1 MMRRLQSMKEI
12 RDSITEHRLSQFY
25 EGLGLGQKIIIP
37 FLSVFLSVL
46 LLGSFIL
53 GSWFTRTLELN
64 LYQEVDSF
72 SVRVSQDLQSVQQ
85 SLDTQVRLL
94 ATQDVIQQAIAR
106 RDRSAL
112 LQHLLP
118 LKAEFNLDL
127 IKVVDANGGVW
138 LDSRKGFSYQ
148 TRLEDEVAI
157 SSASSGLHLTDV
169 MTVADGSRVLLVA
182 VAPVKSTEKVLGGII
197 IGVFVND
204 DMMNKIAAGSSKS
217 VVAFSNQKAIATSDL
232 KLLEKPWQPLSVKE
246 SAKPVRINK
255 QSYIAKSLIF
265 AGRSQSLL
273 LEVLYPVNALNQA
286 KDALWINIL
295 ILSGLGSATVIIIG
309 SIISRAIAAK
319 LNAQFHSLQQALKD
333 LRNTQT
339 QLIQAEKMSSLG
351 QMVAGIAHEIN
362 NPANFIHANI
372 TYLRNYIQDLFVLV
386 GMYGDRAPDDKIQAF
401 LKDMDLDYIQQDSDK
416 ILKSMKAGTGRITQ
430 IVLSLRN
437 FSRLDESEMK
447 TVDIHEGIEN
457 TLLLLNYRLGQTI
470 EIQKKYSNLPL
481 VECYPAQLN
490 QMFLNLL
497 TNAIDAVEEEQT
509 TGAGRIVIETE
520 VGDSITE
527 HCQQI
532 MIRIQDNGCGMSPET
547 KHRMFD
553 PFFTTK
559 PVGQGTGLG
568 MAIVYQIIKQH
579 DGEMAIESG
588 VGQGTELTVTLPI
601 QQSA

>member
-1 MMRRLQSMKEI
+1 MKDI
-12 RDSITEHRLSQFY
+12 CKRLSQFY

-37 FLSVFLSVL
+37 FLGVFLSVL
-46 LLGSFIL
+46 MLGTFIL
-53 GSWFTRTLELN
+53 GSWFTHTLELN
-64 LYQEVDSF
+64 LYQEVNSF
-72 SVRVSQDLQSVQQ
+72 STRVSQDLQSVQQ
-85 SLDTQVRLL
+85 NLDTQVRLL

-106 RDRSAL
+106 HDRAAL

-169 MTVADGSRVLLVA
+169 MTVADGKQVLLVA
-182 VAPVKSTEKVLGGII
+182 VAPVKSTEKILGGII
-197 IGVFVND
+197 IGLFVND
-204 DMMNKIAAGSSKS
+204 DLMNKIAAGSSKS
-217 VVAFSNQKAIATSDL
+217 VVVFSNQKAIATSDI
-232 KLLEKPWQPLSVKE
+232 KLLKKPWQPLSVKE
-246 SAKPVRINK
+246 SAKPVRISGHN
-255 QSYIAKSLIF
+255 YIAKSLNF

-273 LEVLYPVNALNQA
+273 VEVLYPVNALNQA
-286 KDALWINIL
+286 KEVLWINIL
-295 ILSGLGSATVIIIG
+295 ILSGLGSVTVIIIG

-319 LNAQFHSLQQALKD
+319 LNAQFQSLQQALKE
-333 LRNTQT
+333 LRDTQT

-351 QMVAGIAHEIN
+351 QMVAGVAHEIN

-386 GMYGDRAPDDKIQAF
+386 GMYGDRAPEAKIQAF
-401 LKDMDLDYIQQDSDK
+401 IKNIDLEYIQQDSDK
-416 ILKSMKAGTGRITQ
+416 ILKSMKSGTGRITQ

-457 TLLLLNYRLGQTI
+457 TLLLLNYRLGQPI
-470 EIQKKYSNLPL
+470 EIKKRYSDLPL

-490 QMFLNLL
+490 QVFLNLL
-497 TNAIDAVEEEQT
+497 TNAIDAVEEEKT
-509 TGAGRIVIETE
+509 TGTGQIMIETGIC
-520 VGDSITE
+520 VG
-527 HCQQI
+527 HQI

-579 DGEMAIESG
+579 GGEIAIESS
-588 VGQGTELTVTLPI
+588 VGQGTELTITLPI
-601 QQSA
+601 QQSI